1 MNVLITTG
9 PSWEPLDGMRRLT
22 NASTG
27 RLGTVLAD
35 AFARAGWKVEL
46 FRGETSSHV
55 LPPREARVETFSTND
70 DLTQRLA
77 RRAQGPTP
85 DAVLHAAALCD
96 YRTVRIL
103 DSCGRT
109 VKDAKTATRD
119 GRMTVEL
126 EPAAKVLPR
135 LRGWFPHSRI
145 FGWKYKLDG
154 DRIRAVARA
163 RRQIRAAATDGC
175 VVNGAA
181 YGSGF
186 GLCIGD
192 ADPVDVADAESLGLL
207 LVRWLAELTTACGA
221 RSVSSTMAAQVDG
234 GAR

>member
-35 AFARAGWKVEL
+35 AFARAGWEVEL
-46 FRGETSSHV
+46 FRGEASSHG
-55 LPPREARVETFSTND
+55 LLPREARVETFSTNE
-70 DLTQRLA
+70 DLAARLA
-77 RRAQGPTP
+77 RRAQAVPP

-103 DSCGRT
+103 DACGRT
-109 VKDAKTATRD
+109 VRDAKASTRD
-119 GRMTVEL
+119 GRITVEM
-126 EPAAKVLPR
+126 EPATKVLPR
-135 LRGWFPHSRI
+135 LREWFPDSRI
-145 FGWKYKLDG
+145 LGWKYELDG
-154 DRIRAVARA
+154 DRLRSLARA
-163 RRQIRAAATDGC
+163 RRQIRAAGTDGC

-192 ADPVDVADAESLGLL
+192 AEPVDAPDAESLGRL
-207 LVRWLAELTTACGA
+207 LVRWLEELTTACGA